1 MNKKQL
7 KALAQEAAQGL
18 NSEEDIAALTKLLRQ
33 SFYEK
38 ALDAEL
44 DDHLGYERNESRTS
58 NNSRNGYTKKTVQSD
73 DGALEINTP
82 RDRQSEFEPQII
94 KKRQTRT
101 PGLDSKILSL
111 YAKGMTTRGIV
122 DTLSEFYDT
131 DISPTLIS
139 RVTDSVLGLVTEWQ
153 SRPLDEV
160 YPIVYLDCIVLK
172 VRQNKQVI
180 NKALYLALGVNM
192 EGHKELLGL
201 WITETEGAKFWL
213 GVLTELNNRGVDDI
227 LIACVDGLKGFPEAI
242 NTVFP
247 KTQIQLCIVH
257 MVRNSLKFVPWKD
270 YREVTTDLKQIYQ
283 SVTEEEALLALEEF
297 AKKWD
302 EKYPLIS
309 RSWRNHWANLNTLF
323 LYPKD
328 IRKAIYTTNAIE
340 SLNSVIRKSTKN
352 RKLFPN
358 DDAAKKVV
366 YLAIQE
372 ASKKWSMPIRN
383 WKSALNRFIIEFEE
397 RLTNYL

>member
-7 KALAQEAAQGL
+7 KALAQEAAKGL

-44 DDHLGYERNESRTS
+44 DDHLGYDRHDTKSGT
-58 NNSRNGYTKKTVQSD
+58 NSRNGYTKKTVKTD
-73 DGALEINTP
+73 EGELEINTP

-101 PGLDSKILSL
+101 PALDSKILSL
-111 YAKGMTTRGIV
+111 YAKGMTTRTIV
-122 DTLSEFYDT
+122 ETLSEFYDT

-139 RVTDSVLGLVTEWQ
+139 KVTDGVLDLVTEWQ

-160 YPIVYLDCIVLK
+160 YPIIYLDCIVLK
-172 VRQNKQVI
+172 IRQDKQVI
-180 NKALYLALGVNM
+180 NKAMYLALGVNM
-192 EGHKELLGL
+192 DGHKELLGL
-201 WITETEGAKFWL
+201 WVTENEGAKFWL
-213 GVLTELNNRGVDDI
+213 GVLTELNNRGVNDV
-227 LIACVDGLKGFPEAI
+227 LIACVDGLKGFPDAI

-270 YREVTTDLKQIYQ
+270 YREVTKDLKQIYQ
-283 SVTEEEALLALEEF
+283 SSTEEEALLALDSF
-297 AKKWD
+297 AEKWD

-309 RSWRNHWANLNTLF
+309 RSWRSHWANLNTLF

-358 DDAAKKVV
+358 DDSAKKVV

-383 WKSALNRFIIEFEE
+383 WKSALNRFIIEFED

>member
-7 KALAQEAAQGL
+7 KALAKEAAQGL

-44 DDHLGYERNESRTS
+44 DDHLGYHRHEAKQGT
-58 NNSRNGYTKKTVQSD
+58 NSRNGYTKKTVKTD
-73 DGALEINTP
+73 DGQLEINTP

-94 KKRQTRT
+94 KKRETRT
-101 PGLDSKILSL
+101 PALDSKILSL
-111 YAKGMTTRGIV
+111 YAKGMTTRSIV
-122 DTLSEFYDT
+122 ETLSEFYGVDV
-131 DISPTLIS
+131 SPTLIS
-139 RVTDSVLGLVTEWQ
+139 NVTDSVLDLITEWQ
-153 SRPLDEV
+153 SRPLDDV
-160 YPIVYLDCIVLK
+160 YPIIYLDCIVLK

-180 NKALYLALGVNM
+180 NKSVYLALGVNM

-201 WITETEGAKFWL
+201 WITENEGAKFWL
-213 GVLTELNNRGVDDI
+213 GVLTELNNRGVNDV
-227 LIACVDGLKGFPEAI
+227 LIACVDGLKGFPDAI

-270 YREVTTDLKQIYQ
+270 YREVTKDLKQIYQ
-283 SVTEEEALLALEEF
+283 AVTEEAALLALDSF
-297 AKKWD
+297 AEKWD
-302 EKYPLIS
+302 KKYPLIS
-309 RSWRNHWANLNTLF
+309 RSWHTHWANLNTLF
-323 LYPKD
+323 LYPED

-340 SLNSVIRKSTKN
+340 SLNSVIRKATKN

-358 DDAAKKVV
+358 DDSAKKVV
-366 YLAIQE
+366 YLAIRE
-372 ASKKWSMPIRN
+372 ASKKWSMPIRD
-383 WKSALNRFIIEFEE
+383 WKSALNRFMIEFED
-397 RLTNYL
+397 RLTNYQ

>member
-1 MNKKQL
+1 MNKTQL
-7 KALAQEAAQGL
+7 KALAKETAQGL
-18 NSEEDIAALTKLLRQ
+18 NSEKEIAALTKLLRQ

-38 ALDAEL
+38 ALEAEL
-44 DDHLGYERNESRTS
+44 DDHLGYDRHDAKQGT
-58 NNSRNGYTKKTVQSD
+58 NSRNGYTKKTLKTD
-73 DGALEINTP
+73 EGELEINTP

-101 PGLDSKILSL
+101 PALDSKILSL
-111 YAKGMTTRGIV
+111 YAKGMTTRTIV
-122 DTLSEFYDT
+122 DTLSECYDT

-139 RVTDSVLGLVTEWQ
+139 KVTDGVLELVTQWQ

-160 YPIVYLDCIVLK
+160 YAIVYLDCIVLK
-172 VRQNKQVI
+172 IRQDKQVI
-180 NKALYLALGVNM
+180 NKAVYLALGVNM
-192 EGHKELLGL
+192 EGHKELLGI
-201 WITETEGAKFWL
+201 WITENEGAKFWL
-213 GVLTELNNRGVDDI
+213 GVLTELNNRGINDV
-227 LIACVDGLKGFPEAI
+227 LIACVDGLKGFPDAI

-283 SVTEEEALLALEEF
+283 SATEEEALLALDSF
-297 AKKWD
+297 AEKWD

-309 RSWRNHWANLNTLF
+309 RSWRTHWENLNTLF

-358 DDAAKKVV
+358 DDSAKKVV

-383 WKSALNRFIIEFEE
+383 WKSALNRFIIEFED